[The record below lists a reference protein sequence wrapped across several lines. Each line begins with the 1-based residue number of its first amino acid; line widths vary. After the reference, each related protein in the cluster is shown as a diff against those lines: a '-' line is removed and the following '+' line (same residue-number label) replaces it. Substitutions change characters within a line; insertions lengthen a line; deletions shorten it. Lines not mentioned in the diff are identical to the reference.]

1 MRQTRRLLK
10 VLQKRG
16 LLLKQDPTS
25 LNVVSLLL
33 GESLRTSWWSHPE
46 AHTIFRILSEMVTD
60 PSVLT
65 TKLVAG
71 KDTLVHRRLWPA
83 LLAVG
88 LAGEPWQLRGLG
100 PNARTLFNQV
110 RRVGT
115 LRSRG
120 PAARQLL
127 VRVLVNGWEVHTE
140 AGRHELVLESWAHWA
155 RRLRQRRCLVVANAR
170 VALERAAMDIGAD
183 LDLLPWRRWGEP

>member
-1 MRQTRRLLK
+1 MRQTHRMLK
-10 VLQKRG
+10 ILRQHG

-25 LNVVSLLL
+25 LNVVSLLT

-46 AHTIFRILSEMVTD
+46 AHAIFRILSAMASD
-60 PSVLT
+60 PRVLT

-71 KDTLVHRRLWPA
+71 KDTFVHRRLWPA

-88 LAGEPWQLRGLG
+88 RAGESWQLRRLR
-100 PNARTLFNQV
+100 PNARTLLARV
-110 RRVGT
+110 RRLGT

-127 VRVLVNGWEVHTE
+127 LRVLVNGWEVHTE
-140 AGRHELVLESWAHWA
+140 AGRHELVLESWGHWA
-155 RRLRQRRCLVVANAR
+155 RRLRQRRRVAVAPAR
-170 VALERAAMDIGAD
+170 AALERAARSIGAD
-183 LDLLPWRRWGEP
+183 LDLLPWRRWG